1 MNQVFTGK
9 RRVSAAFKRTFSDQK
24 PELDRI
30 PAYIFTG
37 ACNAQLVGA
46 SIKELLQDSR
56 VFSKAQVAA
65 YERYQPDIMIM
76 MWDLNMD
83 TEAMGNELRY
93 PEHGISLV
101 AKAFLE
107 DKRNLSKLKVP
118 DPQKDGRIPGYLE
131 ACLDVKQVIRDAPV
145 SGVIAGPWTIAM
157 GLRGVNELIID
168 TKMDPDFVHHLM
180 EITTEA
186 TRTFTEALYEIG
198 IGIGYSEAPAS
209 CNLISPAIYRK
220 FVFPYHRELISYF
233 KSKQVGVGLHI
244 CGNANPILE
253 DMIATGTTNISVD
266 SGTDLHK
273 AALSARGKAV
283 LIGNVPTGCFLANDR
298 EVMRAAIDK
307 CLGQVLDD
315 SGYILAPGC
324 EIPANAPAEKIEWFM
339 DLAREVGSF
348 PQELQ
353 QRS

>member
-1 MNQVFTGK
+1 MNQTFTGK
-9 RRVSAAFKRTFSDQK
+9 QRVSAAFKRTFTSQK

-46 SIKELLQDSR
+46 SVKELLQDSR

-65 YERYQPDIMIM
+65 YKRYQPDIMIM

-93 PEHGISLV
+93 PDHGISLV
-101 AKAFLE
+101 SKAFLE

-131 ACLDVKQVIRDAPV
+131 ACLDVKQVIQDAPV

-157 GLRGVNELIID
+157 GLRGANELIID
-168 TKMDPDFVHHLM
+168 TKMDPEFVHQLM

-186 TRTFTEALYEIG
+186 TRTFTESLHELG

-209 CNLISPAIYRK
+209 CNLISPAIYQK

-233 KSKQVGVGLHI
+233 KEKQVGVGLHI
-244 CGNANPILE
+244 CGNANPILV

-266 SGTDLHK
+266 SGTDLRK
-273 AALSARGKAV
+273 AAQAAHGKAV
-283 LIGNVPTGCFLANDR
+283 LIGNVPTECFLAKDK
-298 EVMRAAIDK
+298 EVMRTAIK
-307 CLGQVLDD
+307 ECLAQVLEE

-324 EIPANAPAEKIEWFM
+324 EIPANAPAEKIDWFM
-339 DLAREVGSF
+339 ELACEVGSY
-348 PQELQ
+348 QNG
-353 QRS
+353 